1 MNHPRFHLAALVV
14 YVVLAPVSWY
24 FGWLSS
30 VTYVS
35 FLSIWALVESR
46 MSSYVTARGF
56 KHQNDNPNL

>member
-1 MNHPRFHLAALVV
+1 MLVV
-14 YVVLAPVSWY
+14 YVALAPVSFY

-46 MSSYVTARGF
+46 LSSLVTARGF
-56 KHQNDNPNL
+56 KEQNENPDL

>member
-1 MNHPRFHLAALVV
+1 MNRPWFHAVALAV
-14 YVVLAPVSWY
+14 YIVLAPVSWY

-46 MSSYVTARGF
+46 LSSLVVARGF
-56 KHQNDNPNL
+56 KEQNEA